1 MYVGDSKQ
9 QQRETGNK
17 DKERP
22 QTVTGGAVVVELGRI
37 QWMRTPR
44 SGTNRVVV
52 AIWILAL

>member
-22 QTVTGGAVVVELGRI
+22 QNVTGAAVVVELGMI

-44 SGTNRVVV
+44 SEVP
-52 AIWILAL
+52 IE

>member
-22 QTVTGGAVVVELGRI
+22 QTVTGGAVVVELGKI

-44 SGTNRVVV
+44 SEVP
-52 AIWILAL
+52 IE